1 MPKQLNVNLAFTA
14 DTDKAKA
21 QLKELQQSLQDIA
34 KLPGKANSLFDDKEI
49 KEASKAAL
57 ELQQHLSAAVNTKTG
72 NLDLS
77 RFSTSLK
84 AANKDLN
91 SYYNKLAKIGPEGQE
106 AFLKLARSIS
116 TAEAPVT
123 RINAKLAEM
132 GTSLKN
138 TARWQLSSSIIHG
151 FMGTIQGA
159 YGYAQ
164 DLNES
169 LNNIRIVTGQSV
181 DEMAKFAEKANESA
195 KALSTTTTAYTDAAL
210 IFYQQGLSGKE
221 VTDRTDTVI
230 KMANVTKQS
239 AEEVSSSMTAIWN
252 NFADGS
258 HELEY
263 YADVITALGASTAS
277 SSKEIAE
284 GLEKFASIGETV
296 GLSYEYATS
305 ALAAVVANTRQSA
318 DVVGTAFKT
327 LFARLQGLKLGETL
341 EDGVDLNKYSQ
352 ALETVGVKVLD
363 VNGELRDANDILK
376 DTAGRWDT
384 LTKAQQTA
392 LAQTV
397 AGTRQYSQFIALME
411 SWDDVE
417 KNLQTAQNSEG
428 TLQNQADI
436 YAESWEAAQKRVKAA
451 AQGIY
456 QSILDDKFF
465 ISMNNG
471 LADILETIEEV
482 IKDLG
487 GFKGVILSVGSLF
500 LSYYGNK
507 MPEAINNL
515 KQNLMVM
522 TGQAQKLMTEMQ
534 KDTVA
539 SLSTVQNN
547 PNYSLSF
554 KVQAEGIAKVNEM
567 QQKLLLNTNNMTEAE
582 QNAYRAK
589 IQNVQM
595 MYEEANAIAKTTEEL
610 QKKADA
616 ARQAVID
623 TALAESN
630 KMMDDYTNAEGKAD
644 YLRGKYQQAQNE
656 VEIAQKGG
664 DQSKIDAA
672 TQKMEKYKQALAEA
686 EIEAAKLEAE
696 VGNLAKKFNITDNV
710 VDSTDDLKRKISE
723 VTTEFQKNSVVYQ
736 KLNTISSSAKGQ
748 SQAWKEQLK
757 DLKDNDK
764 ELGIITNK
772 IKQFI
777 DELKKVGANVE
788 GFDKINK
795 ELEGLA
801 TEAEQLDG
809 TSVAATENFVDKL
822 EDVTDVT
829 TAGTFQEFA
838 TEVETNMES
847 ARESINLIGTETTT
861 AMQNFDTATSEAT
874 NSADQLAG
882 SLQNA
887 NGEANDLPEFGY
899 QASAAFTQFAGA
911 AMSTYAVINSFVNL
925 GKTFKDVLTGDA
937 NALQVVGTVLSTVMA
952 IAVAF
957 NSVMTLAN
965 TLKKSEAVWNW
976 AVAASENSVV
986 KSKIANIAAT
996 IGLETA
1002 MAPLL
1007 VITLA
1012 IVAAMAALAA
1022 IIGVVVAVSKAVS
1035 NAYNEDA
1042 IAAEKAANAAKGLA
1056 EAYDEAKTH
1065 CEQMIAAMDDYKSA
1079 RDALSDLTKGTQ
1091 EYRDALQAANEAGLE
1106 LINSTNNL
1114 KRGEDY
1120 EWKNGELKISNAAM
1134 DRIKDEEEDNVKSAK
1149 ASSLMADAR
1158 ARQLAVKSN
1167 TTNLVRSDDMS
1178 MGAAIVAGGAS
1189 AGVLTA
1195 DTSNIIDNLI
1205 EESRIKELTDLY
1217 REMGD
1222 EAFDAATLEKLGF
1235 DTTNKAYINSV
1246 KDVVKETIA
1255 AEEGMSNAAR
1265 MAAEMTMSENENF
1278 NHANEDVQNKVATV
1292 GGKMQEKAYQDAYDK
1307 YFKMA
1312 KNDDW
1317 FGIGSKKNKQAMQA
1331 YAEQMGLDQLN
1342 GYKVTNYKKGGN
1354 VEYQYIDENGEK
1366 QTKEVT
1372 REQIAM
1378 QLAAT
1383 DAAKQLGAQTNA
1395 LINTFNKLEAST
1407 NKADQALSD
1416 FLGGDMEY
1424 ANKAEFDAMT
1434 SELGVSAGDE
1444 INESQAE
1451 KYLASNIGNG
1461 DHTLTDD
1468 EAKAM
1473 GYKSAQAMKEAFVE
1487 EFNSTSGS
1495 WGDIKIPDNLLS
1507 SVADDMSLKTAQSLE
1522 NTIKELNIGP
1532 AGEKAGEDFIN
1543 GLNSMLKGV
1552 NIEDQQA
1559 AMDALMNIDW
1569 SSWDALDQAD
1579 RILQEFGGDIDLTSE
1594 EWEKFADEM
1603 RIASGATPD
1612 FSKLKAD
1619 LNEVSAILNNL
1630 DFGKVIKEEDYQ
1642 RLIAYNN
1649 EWKRFFILQADGS
1662 RQFIGNSQDMQS
1674 EIQKNIR
1681 QQREELAARKKVQ
1694 EEFAKANQGHK
1705 DDAGNQVPENWENK
1719 SGTDI
1724 KTAQNLL
1731 NASGAT
1737 EDMLKTLGYSDE
1749 IIQDIITKA
1758 TSGQEDL
1765 VEEGTTRLREMYQR
1779 IGEFQ
1784 KENLDEAD
1792 AQLDEMLASTAKDLD
1807 SLLALKDEISEEA
1820 FNKQMEGIAS
1830 TTSSIQE
1837 LQQLLA
1843 NGLSA
1848 EGYINNLQR
1857 LGEEY
1862 ENCADEVEKYKQAL
1876 LSGNEEQQIAAQHA
1890 LESSIKIGEASN
1902 EYNLVA
1908 EDVET
1913 QARQLAKAYNLDADS
1928 AGRLAVA
1935 NQRMNRGV
1943 KTLHDNWEDWNKAL
1957 RTSDHTTM
1965 DYAATLNDAY
1975 DALADLVGAVDTA
1988 SISEDFL
1995 DSTTADGAHHL
2006 DLLGKA
2012 AEGDVQAINELGVA
2026 VGQASVEAMEF
2037 NEAIVQSAIAGGQ
2050 LDSAFD
2056 LNAFNNYKAEVLE
2069 GITALQEQ
2077 ITNGTIAAGE
2087 NITSL
2092 MDGTG
2097 ASWVESLNQ
2106 MAIATGMSVEQMNAL
2121 LNELGV
2127 QAKVDV
2133 KEVPQKMSVPTY
2145 TEYSTA
2151 IQKNPPE
2158 YDKNG
2163 TLVTPSS
2170 WSRQTWTVPGPSKE
2184 VDGYVQVAQISTED
2198 GGIKAPQVTYTG
2210 TSGSKG
2216 GGGVSP
2222 SSKKSSGGGGK
2233 KGGGGKT
2240 PEHKHKEKVDKF
2252 EADPFH
2258 KVNQELEDVEHN
2270 LKMIDK
2276 QQSHMFGKE
2285 LINNLKQQNAQLK
2298 KQTELHKE
2306 KLAIAQREAD
2316 VLRAQLKAQGVAFD
2330 GDNIANYNAMLQA
2343 AENQINALIN
2353 QYNAL
2358 SAAEQ
2363 EAYDNAYKETK
2374 SPIQKAEDYYEEL
2387 KKQMDKYTDYMSTV
2401 YSEEEAIQDA
2411 LFQQIENNLKAY
2423 QVKIEVKLDM
2433 SEARRAMNKFL
2444 KDMST
2449 DIKNMYKT
2457 SAEWAT
2463 AFKTSEKDAGTY
2475 EDDINTKLKQLE
2487 DYKNASVGGEND
2499 IFATE
2504 SEKYKAITDLEK
2516 EILEDSD
2523 NLLNE
2528 YQTAYDNLRDAF
2540 GEVADQFNEIL
2551 DQFDSINDT
2560 LDHYAKV
2567 IELLYGGETDNGRKQ
2582 LAEVYSL
2589 QKENSLERQD
2599 AMRKWGDE
2607 LQKRRAEAI
2616 ANGYDEDDSYI
2627 KDIDAQIEEN
2637 SKNLESEIENYID
2650 TIQRE
2655 LENSIKMAQSQMDK
2669 SIWGASMA
2677 DVRQEWDDK
2686 KAMADGYYDSVERI
2700 YQLESLESKWKAA
2713 ITNTSS
2719 LKAQQ
2724 QLAAIMD
2731 KQVASLESK
2740 NALSEKDIELAE
2752 KELAVYQAQ
2761 IALEEA
2767 QNNKNSMKLTRD
2779 ETGNW
2784 SYQYV
2789 ADEDDIADK
2798 QQSYLDKVNEWR
2810 TASISAAEEITEK
2823 TMDAYEAFSERMTEI
2838 MNDVTLSEE
2847 ERDAKI
2853 AELNA
2858 TYWGEDGIITKLVE
2872 DSNYI
2877 QSTANQSTYVELAG
2891 LYEADQA
2898 NLERMSE
2905 AEKTIIENMTAA
2917 GVVSYKSLRDYV
2929 IGDDGKSGMYGEIY
2943 DLCKQTNENSSAAW
2957 KSMAASA
2964 INRMYK
2970 DPNSV
2975 SKTVK
2980 QAYIDMEGALKIYN
2994 KAVENSEKASGI
3006 EWSKVGSQLDG
3017 VQKKIK
3023 ETGKRVDEFTS
3034 KLKALGAFEKAVLR
3048 IKETWDKTSGSIK
3061 KATSDLEKYYK
3072 LLSNGKSNSTSS
3084 GGGGSSNTGGGS
3096 TSQGSGG
3103 DGKLTVGETV
3113 TYTGGTY
3120 YYDSYGTSPAGKRGP
3135 GKKVK
3140 VTSIK
3145 EDGRPYPI
3153 HVMSTDSAYGW
3164 LTKGQLSGYDTGGYT
3179 GDWAGG
3185 DGRLALLHSKELVL
3199 NKDDTKNILDTVQ
3212 ILRQFAIKDL
3222 AQSVGDAISYGLNSL
3237 IGKALN
3243 FNSNNYDTTQVN
3255 NNTNEEQNVTI
3266 NVEAVFPHA
3275 DDINEIREAILSL
3288 PNYASQFKMRK

>member
-1 MPKQLNVNLAFTA
+1 MPKQLNVNLGFTA
-14 DTDKAKA
+14 DTSQAKA
-21 QLKELQQSLQDIA
+21 QLQDLQKQLTNLINNPKATSSIGLTKEIQEASVAAATLKTQLQEATNVNTGKLDLGKLNQSLKQS
-34 KLPGKANSLFDDKEI
+34 GYEI
-49 KEASKAAL
+49 KDYKNAL
-57 ELQQHLSAAVNTKTG
+57 LS
-72 NLDLS
+72 L
-77 RFSTSLK
+77 
-84 AANKDLN
+84 
-91 SYYNKLAKIGPEGQE
+91 GPEGQQ
-106 AFLKLARSIS
+106 AFATLAQSIS
-116 TAEAPVT
+116 
-123 RINAKLAEM
+123 LAEVPLRRSNALLAEFS
-132 GTSLKN
+132 TALKN
-138 TARWQLSSSIIHG
+138 TTRWQISSSVVHG
-151 FMGTIQGA
+151 FMGSVQSA
-159 YGYAQ
+159 YRYAQ

-169 LNNIRIVTGQSV
+169 LNNIRIVSGQTT
-181 DEMAKFAEKANESA
+181 DQMADFAKQANASA

-210 IFYQQGLSGKE
+210 IFYQQGLTGDE
-221 VTDRTDTVI
+221 VTERTDTVI
-230 KMANVTKQS
+230 KMANVTGQS
-239 AEEVSSSMTAIWN
+239 AEEVSSYMTAIWN
-252 NFADGS
+252 NFYDGS
-258 HELEY
+258 ESLEH

-277 SSKEIAE
+277 SSEEIAE
-284 GLEKFASIGETV
+284 GLSKFASVADTI
-296 GLSYEYATS
+296 GLSYDYATS
-305 ALAAVVANTRQSA
+305 ILAALVANTRQSA
-318 DVVGTAFKT
+318 DVIGTSLKT
-327 LFARLQGLKLGETL
+327 ILARLQSLKLGETL
-341 EDGVDLNKYSQ
+341 EDGVELTKYTSALDAIGVSVLDLNGNLK
-352 ALETVGVKVLD
+352 
-363 VNGELRDANDILK
+363 DADDILT
-376 DTAGRWDT
+376 DTAAKWDT
-384 LTKAQQTA
+384 LTNAQQA
-392 LAQTV
+392 AVAQTV
-397 AGTRQYSQFIALME
+397 AGTRQYAQFIAMME
-411 SWDDVE
+411 NWDDVE
-417 KNLQTAQNSEG
+417 LNLATAEGADNS
-428 TLQNQADI
+428 LQDQADI
-436 YAESWEAAQKRVKAA
+436 YAESWEAASKRVKAS
-451 AQGIY
+451 AQDIY
-456 QSILDDKFF
+456 DSLLNDKFF
-465 ISMNNG
+465 IELNNVFAGFLDTIGSVIDGLGGVKGVLLAVGSIFLKVYRNQAAEALQNVQYSFMMMTKTGREEVQKLRAETNKELKTLFSDDASVKGNMMGEAYATQASVQEELLNKAKSMTEEQQKIAQILLDQHTTLVQNVAEQQKLVEKAEEEANVSKMKGSSSISKVGIDKSKIDEFAKLTKEANTFEATIEKAFGKFDSSKIKTQIEQLKLQVKSLRDVFKEDEEILDAFGKDGKEAFISLEKAANDASTSPEVLENKLLDLYDAIEKTQNKAQGFGNDLRKLANDSGATEEEIQKATNVINNIEKTSTTAGQELGNMAGQMVNVETSAAGFGDKLNQIPSATNKTLQG
-471 LADILETIEEV
+471 LVQIGQALSTVAMAISSVSSLVETWKGVMEGTVEPGQAVIQTLTTLGFVVPTLVTAYLSLNGAELAAAAGMIPLQLGMMGEKLAAIAAGEETATFGTILYSVLWPIGLVMAAIGLLIGTVWLLVKAFKAITSSPVEEKLKKAEEQAQQSAEAFDRVAESVKSVKDKLDELTESYDTIDQLKKGTDEWYEAVQNVNYEISKLLDKYPDLSNYIYDDDGLLRISQQGIDMIDQVNNERLQTANNIKLNDQRAKNEAKMDANWGDLDFNEQAIASVAQQYYNNPQGGDMVFTREAAEDITDALFGSLEDYTEGYDDKHKHYGEERYNERVDWVEDFINENEEV
-482 IKDLG
+482 IKSNKQLADANQQIIDTQLAAKMSILGSNRTAEQTKELLGENAYQDAFNTSKTGVEERFGNWNDHIDYSEDDSEWKDIQKFMDLQG
-487 GFKGVILSVGSLF
+487 DDVEYV
-500 LSYYGNK
+500 
-507 MPEAINNL
+507 
-515 KQNLMVM
+515 
-522 TGQAQKLMTEMQ
+522 AQKWGKMILKIGEEEKEFT
-534 KDTVA
+534 K
-539 SLSTVQNN
+539 
-547 PNYSLSF
+547 
-554 KVQAEGIAKVNEM
+554 
-567 QQKLLLNTNNMTEAE
+567 E
-582 QNAYRAK
+582 QVYN
-589 IQNVQM
+589 
-595 MYEEANAIAKTTEEL
+595 
-610 QKKADA
+610 
-616 ARQAVID
+616 
-623 TALAESN
+623 
-630 KMMDDYTNAEGKAD
+630 
-644 YLRGKYQQAQNE
+644 
-656 VEIAQKGG
+656 
-664 DQSKIDAA
+664 
-672 TQKMEKYKQALAEA
+672 ALAEA
-686 EIEAAKLEAE
+686 YSNEELETM
-696 VGNLAKKFNITDNV
+696 VH
-710 VDSTDDLKRKISE
+710 
-723 VTTEFQKNSVVYQ
+723 Q
-736 KLNTISSSAKGQ
+736 KLQENLGQVLTNVDMGSLNTDTLINLDNLHLQ
-748 SQAWKEQLK
+748 LEQALS
-757 DLKDNDK
+757 N
-764 ELGIITNK
+764 
-772 IKQFI
+772 I
-777 DELKKVGANVE
+777 DSDSVE
-788 GFDKINK
+788 AVFDKIVTSAGTSVDAIESMANK
-795 ELEGLA
+795 FTSIDWGNVENLRKFNAAAQELESGKMTIDEFTNA
-801 TEAEQLDG
+801 IDKM
-809 TSVAATENFVDKL
+809 VAATEL
-822 EDVTDVT
+822 EGMDDFFKNAADSLGLKEEDAEMMKEYARNLMEFSEE
-829 TAGTFQEFA
+829 AGGVSEQLATNANSAADLAVEIYRMNKGIDALADGFEDWNDIITKSNKESQEY
-838 TEVETNMES
+838 
-847 ARESINLIGTETTT
+847 
-861 AMQNFDTATSEAT
+861 SEAM
-874 NSADQLAG
+874 
-882 SLQNA
+882 
-887 NGEANDLPEFGY
+887 Y
-899 QASAAFTQFAGA
+899 Y
-911 AMSTYAVINSFVNL
+911 M
-925 GKTFKDVLTGDA
+925 K
-937 NALQVVGTVLSTVMA
+937 
-952 IAVAF
+952 
-957 NSVMTLAN
+957 
-965 TLKKSEAVWNW
+965 
-976 AVAASENSVV
+976 
-986 KSKIANIAAT
+986 
-996 IGLETA
+996 
-1002 MAPLL
+1002 
-1007 VITLA
+1007 
-1012 IVAAMAALAA
+1012 
-1022 IIGVVVAVSKAVS
+1022 
-1035 NAYNEDA
+1035 
-1042 IAAEKAANAAKGLA
+1042 
-1056 EAYDEAKTH
+1056 
-1065 CEQMIAAMDDYKSA
+1065 
-1079 RDALSDLTKGTQ
+1079 
-1091 EYRDALQAANEAGLE
+1091 
-1106 LINSTNNL
+1106 
-1114 KRGEDY
+1114 
-1120 EWKNGELKISNAAM
+1120 
-1134 DRIKDEEEDNVKSAK
+1134 
-1149 ASSLMADAR
+1149 
-1158 ARQLAVKSN
+1158 
-1167 TTNLVRSDDMS
+1167 
-1178 MGAAIVAGGAS
+1178 
-1189 AGVLTA
+1189 
-1195 DTSNIIDNLI
+1195 
-1205 EESRIKELTDLY
+1205 
-1217 REMGD
+1217 
-1222 EAFDAATLEKLGF
+1222 
-1235 DTTNKAYINSV
+1235 
-1246 KDVVKETIA
+1246 
-1255 AEEGMSNAAR
+1255 
-1265 MAAEMTMSENENF
+1265 
-1278 NHANEDVQNKVATV
+1278 
-1292 GGKMQEKAYQDAYDK
+1292 
-1307 YFKMA
+1307 
-1312 KNDDW
+1312 
-1317 FGIGSKKNKQAMQA
+1317 
-1331 YAEQMGLDQLN
+1331 
-1342 GYKVTNYKKGGN
+1342 
-1354 VEYQYIDENGEK
+1354 
-1366 QTKEVT
+1366 
-1372 REQIAM
+1372 
-1378 QLAAT
+1378 
-1383 DAAKQLGAQTNA
+1383 
-1395 LINTFNKLEAST
+1395 
-1407 NKADQALSD
+1407 QALSD
-1416 FLGGDMEY
+1416 VLD
-1424 ANKAEFDAMT
+1424 
-1434 SELGVSAGDE
+1434 V
-1444 INESQAE
+1444 ESD
-1451 KYLASNIGNG
+1451 LISS
-1461 DHTLTDD
+1461 H
-1468 EAKAM
+1468 
-1473 GYKSAQAMKEAFVE
+1473 FVE
-1487 EFNSTSGS
+1487 DHLEE
-1495 WGDIKIPDNLLS
+1495 IK
-1507 SVADDMSLKTAQSLE
+1507 
-1522 NTIKELNIGP
+1522 
-1532 AGEKAGEDFIN
+1532 
-1543 GLNSMLKGV
+1543 
-1552 NIEDQQA
+1552 
-1559 AMDALMNIDW
+1559 
-1569 SSWDALDQAD
+1569 
-1579 RILQEFGGDIDLTSE
+1579 
-1594 EWEKFADEM
+1594 
-1603 RIASGATPD
+1603 
-1612 FSKLKAD
+1612 
-1619 LNEVSAILNNL
+1619 
-1630 DFGKVIKEEDYQ
+1630 
-1642 RLIAYNN
+1642 
-1649 EWKRFFILQADGS
+1649 
-1662 RQFIGNSQDMQS
+1662 
-1674 EIQKNIR
+1674 
-1681 QQREELAARKKVQ
+1681 
-1694 EEFAKANQGHK
+1694 
-1705 DDAGNQVPENWENK
+1705 
-1719 SGTDI
+1719 
-1724 KTAQNLL
+1724 
-1731 NASGAT
+1731 
-1737 EDMLKTLGYSDE
+1737 
-1749 IIQDIITKA
+1749 
-1758 TSGQEDL
+1758 
-1765 VEEGTTRLREMYQR
+1765 
-1779 IGEFQ
+1779 
-1784 KENLDEAD
+1784 
-1792 AQLDEMLASTAKDLD
+1792 
-1807 SLLALKDEISEEA
+1807 
-1820 FNKQMEGIAS
+1820 
-1830 TTSSIQE
+1830 
-1837 LQQLLA
+1837 
-1843 NGLSA
+1843 
-1848 EGYINNLQR
+1848 
-1857 LGEEY
+1857 
-1862 ENCADEVEKYKQAL
+1862 
-1876 LSGNEEQQIAAQHA
+1876 
-1890 LESSIKIGEASN
+1890 
-1902 EYNLVA
+1902 
-1908 EDVET
+1908 
-1913 QARQLAKAYNLDADS
+1913 
-1928 AGRLAVA
+1928 
-1935 NQRMNRGV
+1935 
-1943 KTLHDNWEDWNKAL
+1943 
-1957 RTSDHTTM
+1957 
-1965 DYAATLNDAY
+1965 
-1975 DALADLVGAVDTA
+1975 
-1988 SISEDFL
+1988 
-1995 DSTTADGAHHL
+1995 
-2006 DLLGKA
+2006 KA
-2012 AEGDVQAINELGVA
+2012 AEGDADAIDALRANMDEEIIA
-2026 VGQASVEAMEF
+2026 NITVGQSDDFIANVMEAQNDLNDLITNMDIDDIEVG
-2037 NEAIVQSAIAGGQ
+2037 AIIDDADFIAAANN
-2050 LDSAFD
+2050 LVDSASMTAD
-2056 LNAFNNYKAEVLE
+2056 EANAYFA
-2069 GITALQEQ
+2069 GI
-2077 ITNGTIAAGE
+2077 
-2087 NITSL
+2087 
-2092 MDGTG
+2092 
-2097 ASWVESLNQ
+2097 
-2106 MAIATGMSVEQMNAL
+2106 
-2121 LNELGV
+2121 
-2127 QAKVDV
+2127 
-2133 KEVPQKMSVPTY
+2133 
-2145 TEYSTA
+2145 
-2151 IQKNPPE
+2151 
-2158 YDKNG
+2158 
-2163 TLVTPSS
+2163 
-2170 WSRQTWTVPGPSKE
+2170 
-2184 VDGYVQVAQISTED
+2184 GYEPVYSTED
-2198 GGIKAPQVTYTG
+2198 VENANSMQIPKGATELSIDHIGWSNVPIDLPDWFPGDHHITLPRITYSAKPKSEDPVNAPADMRLTSFSGDGKPPKIRGMRKKATGSQNNYSSSNSGGKSPG
-2210 TSGSKG
+2210 SSGKKG
-2216 GGGVSP
+2216 G
-2222 SSKKSSGGGGK
+2222 GGGGK

-2240 PEHKHKEKVDKF
+2240 PEHKTKEKVDKF
-2252 EADPFH
+2252 EADLFH

-2487 DYKNASVGGEND
+2487 DYKNASVGSEND

-3237 IGKALN
+3237 IGKALD

>member
-1 MPKQLNVNLAFTA
+1 MPKQLNVNLGFTA
-14 DTDKAKA
+14 DTSQAKA
-21 QLKELQQSLQDIA
+21 QLQDLQKQLTNLINNPKATSSIGLTKEIQEASVAAATLKTQLQEATNVNTGKLDLGKLNQSLKQS
-34 KLPGKANSLFDDKEI
+34 GYEI
-49 KEASKAAL
+49 KDYKNAL
-57 ELQQHLSAAVNTKTG
+57 LS
-72 NLDLS
+72 L
-77 RFSTSLK
+77 
-84 AANKDLN
+84 
-91 SYYNKLAKIGPEGQE
+91 GPEGQQ
-106 AFLKLARSIS
+106 AFATLAQSIS
-116 TAEAPVT
+116 
-123 RINAKLAEM
+123 LAEVPLRRSNALLAEFS
-132 GTSLKN
+132 TALKN
-138 TARWQLSSSIIHG
+138 TTRWQISSSVVHG
-151 FMGTIQGA
+151 FMGSVQSA
-159 YGYAQ
+159 YRYAQ

-169 LNNIRIVTGQSV
+169 LNNIRIVSGQTT
-181 DEMAKFAEKANESA
+181 DQMADFAKQANASA

-210 IFYQQGLSGKE
+210 IFYQQGLTGDE
-221 VTDRTDTVI
+221 VTERTDTVI
-230 KMANVTKQS
+230 KMANVTGQS
-239 AEEVSSSMTAIWN
+239 AEEVSSYMTAIWN
-252 NFADGS
+252 NFYDGS
-258 HELEY
+258 ESLEH

-277 SSKEIAE
+277 SSEEIAE
-284 GLEKFASIGETV
+284 GLSKFASVADTI
-296 GLSYEYATS
+296 GLSYDYATS
-305 ALAAVVANTRQSA
+305 ILAALVANTRQSA
-318 DVVGTAFKT
+318 DVIGTSLKT
-327 LFARLQGLKLGETL
+327 ILARLQSVKLGETL
-341 EDGVDLNKYSQ
+341 EDGVELTKYTSALDAIGVNVLDLN
-352 ALETVGVKVLD
+352 G
-363 VNGELRDANDILK
+363 NLRDADDILD
-376 DTAGRWDT
+376 DTAKKWNT
-384 LTKAQQTA
+384 LTNAQQA
-392 LAQTV
+392 AVAQTV
-397 AGTRQYSQFIALME
+397 AGTRQYAQFIAMME
-411 SWDDVE
+411 NWDDVE
-417 KNLQTAQNSEG
+417 LNLATAEG
-428 TLQNQADI
+428 ADDSLQDQADI
-436 YAESWEAAQKRVKAA
+436 YAESWEAASKRVKAS
-451 AQGIY
+451 AQDIY
-456 QSILDDKFF
+456 DSLLNDKFF
-465 ISMNNG
+465 IGLNNVFAELLDTIGGVIDGLGGMKGVLLAVGSIFLKVYRNQAAEALQNVQYSFMMMTKTGREEVQKLRAETNKELKTLFSDEASVKGNMMGEAYATQASVQEELLNKAKSMTEEQQKIAQILLDQHTVLVQNVAEQEKLVEKAEEEANLAMRKANSSAGGIKTDEGKGIKDLAKLTKEANAFEMAIDKAFGKFDTAKMASSAKQAKAQIDQLKQQVKSLNAAFKEPEEIVEAFGDEGAKAFKQFEKEIEAAADDPQKLEEALNKLFAACNDSKEEAQALGVELKKLAGEGTEAEAGINAVEQSATSAGQEFGVMASQMANVETSALGFGDKLNQIPSATNKTLQGLVQMGQALSTVAMAVSSVSSLVETWKGVMEGTVEPGQAVIQTLTTLGFVVPMLVTSFNSLNMAEYGSVVASMAAALGFTGTATAAEAAAAGTATFGTVLYTVLWPIGLVTAAIGLLIGTVWLLVKAFKAITSSPVEEKLKKAEEQAQQSAEAFDRVAESVKSVKDKLDELTESYDTIDQLKKGTDEWYEAVQNVNYEISKLLDKYPDLSNYIYDDDGLLRISQQGIDMIDQVNNERLQTANNIKLNDQRAKNEAKMDANWG
-471 LADILETIEEV
+471 DLDFNEQAIASVAQQYYNNPQGGDMVFTREAAEDITDALFGSLEDYTEGYDDKHKHYGEERYNERVDWVEDFINENEEV
-482 IKDLG
+482 IKSNKQLADANQQIIDTQLAAKMSILGSNRTAEQTKELLGENAYQDAFNTSKTGVEERFGNWNDHIDYSEDDSEWKDIQKFMDLQG
-487 GFKGVILSVGSLF
+487 DDVEYV
-500 LSYYGNK
+500 
-507 MPEAINNL
+507 
-515 KQNLMVM
+515 
-522 TGQAQKLMTEMQ
+522 AQKWGKMILKIGEEEKEFT
-534 KDTVA
+534 K
-539 SLSTVQNN
+539 
-547 PNYSLSF
+547 
-554 KVQAEGIAKVNEM
+554 
-567 QQKLLLNTNNMTEAE
+567 E
-582 QNAYRAK
+582 QVYN
-589 IQNVQM
+589 
-595 MYEEANAIAKTTEEL
+595 
-610 QKKADA
+610 
-616 ARQAVID
+616 
-623 TALAESN
+623 
-630 KMMDDYTNAEGKAD
+630 
-644 YLRGKYQQAQNE
+644 
-656 VEIAQKGG
+656 
-664 DQSKIDAA
+664 
-672 TQKMEKYKQALAEA
+672 ALAEA
-686 EIEAAKLEAE
+686 YSNEELETM
-696 VGNLAKKFNITDNV
+696 VH
-710 VDSTDDLKRKISE
+710 
-723 VTTEFQKNSVVYQ
+723 Q
-736 KLNTISSSAKGQ
+736 KLQENLGQVLTNVDMGSLNTDTLINLDNLHLQ
-748 SQAWKEQLK
+748 LEQALS
-757 DLKDNDK
+757 N
-764 ELGIITNK
+764 
-772 IKQFI
+772 I
-777 DELKKVGANVE
+777 DSDSVE
-788 GFDKINK
+788 AVFDKIVTSAGTSVDAIESMANK
-795 ELEGLA
+795 FTSIDWGDVENLRKFNAAAQELESGKMTIDEFTNA
-801 TEAEQLDG
+801 IDKM
-809 TSVAATENFVDKL
+809 VAATEL
-822 EDVTDVT
+822 EGMDDFFKNAADSLGLKEEDAEMMKEYARNLMEFSEE
-829 TAGTFQEFA
+829 AGGVSEQLATNANSAADLAVEIYRMNKGIDALADGFEDWNDIITKSNKESQEY
-838 TEVETNMES
+838 
-847 ARESINLIGTETTT
+847 
-861 AMQNFDTATSEAT
+861 SEAM
-874 NSADQLAG
+874 
-882 SLQNA
+882 
-887 NGEANDLPEFGY
+887 Y
-899 QASAAFTQFAGA
+899 Y
-911 AMSTYAVINSFVNL
+911 M
-925 GKTFKDVLTGDA
+925 K
-937 NALQVVGTVLSTVMA
+937 
-952 IAVAF
+952 
-957 NSVMTLAN
+957 
-965 TLKKSEAVWNW
+965 
-976 AVAASENSVV
+976 
-986 KSKIANIAAT
+986 
-996 IGLETA
+996 
-1002 MAPLL
+1002 
-1007 VITLA
+1007 
-1012 IVAAMAALAA
+1012 
-1022 IIGVVVAVSKAVS
+1022 
-1035 NAYNEDA
+1035 
-1042 IAAEKAANAAKGLA
+1042 
-1056 EAYDEAKTH
+1056 
-1065 CEQMIAAMDDYKSA
+1065 
-1079 RDALSDLTKGTQ
+1079 
-1091 EYRDALQAANEAGLE
+1091 
-1106 LINSTNNL
+1106 
-1114 KRGEDY
+1114 
-1120 EWKNGELKISNAAM
+1120 
-1134 DRIKDEEEDNVKSAK
+1134 
-1149 ASSLMADAR
+1149 
-1158 ARQLAVKSN
+1158 
-1167 TTNLVRSDDMS
+1167 
-1178 MGAAIVAGGAS
+1178 
-1189 AGVLTA
+1189 
-1195 DTSNIIDNLI
+1195 
-1205 EESRIKELTDLY
+1205 
-1217 REMGD
+1217 
-1222 EAFDAATLEKLGF
+1222 
-1235 DTTNKAYINSV
+1235 
-1246 KDVVKETIA
+1246 
-1255 AEEGMSNAAR
+1255 
-1265 MAAEMTMSENENF
+1265 
-1278 NHANEDVQNKVATV
+1278 
-1292 GGKMQEKAYQDAYDK
+1292 
-1307 YFKMA
+1307 
-1312 KNDDW
+1312 
-1317 FGIGSKKNKQAMQA
+1317 
-1331 YAEQMGLDQLN
+1331 
-1342 GYKVTNYKKGGN
+1342 
-1354 VEYQYIDENGEK
+1354 
-1366 QTKEVT
+1366 
-1372 REQIAM
+1372 
-1378 QLAAT
+1378 
-1383 DAAKQLGAQTNA
+1383 
-1395 LINTFNKLEAST
+1395 
-1407 NKADQALSD
+1407 QALSD
-1416 FLGGDMEY
+1416 VLD
-1424 ANKAEFDAMT
+1424 
-1434 SELGVSAGDE
+1434 V
-1444 INESQAE
+1444 ESD
-1451 KYLASNIGNG
+1451 LISS
-1461 DHTLTDD
+1461 H
-1468 EAKAM
+1468 
-1473 GYKSAQAMKEAFVE
+1473 FVE
-1487 EFNSTSGS
+1487 DHLEE
-1495 WGDIKIPDNLLS
+1495 IK
-1507 SVADDMSLKTAQSLE
+1507 
-1522 NTIKELNIGP
+1522 
-1532 AGEKAGEDFIN
+1532 
-1543 GLNSMLKGV
+1543 
-1552 NIEDQQA
+1552 
-1559 AMDALMNIDW
+1559 
-1569 SSWDALDQAD
+1569 
-1579 RILQEFGGDIDLTSE
+1579 
-1594 EWEKFADEM
+1594 
-1603 RIASGATPD
+1603 
-1612 FSKLKAD
+1612 
-1619 LNEVSAILNNL
+1619 
-1630 DFGKVIKEEDYQ
+1630 
-1642 RLIAYNN
+1642 
-1649 EWKRFFILQADGS
+1649 
-1662 RQFIGNSQDMQS
+1662 
-1674 EIQKNIR
+1674 
-1681 QQREELAARKKVQ
+1681 
-1694 EEFAKANQGHK
+1694 
-1705 DDAGNQVPENWENK
+1705 
-1719 SGTDI
+1719 
-1724 KTAQNLL
+1724 
-1731 NASGAT
+1731 
-1737 EDMLKTLGYSDE
+1737 
-1749 IIQDIITKA
+1749 
-1758 TSGQEDL
+1758 
-1765 VEEGTTRLREMYQR
+1765 
-1779 IGEFQ
+1779 
-1784 KENLDEAD
+1784 
-1792 AQLDEMLASTAKDLD
+1792 
-1807 SLLALKDEISEEA
+1807 
-1820 FNKQMEGIAS
+1820 
-1830 TTSSIQE
+1830 
-1837 LQQLLA
+1837 
-1843 NGLSA
+1843 
-1848 EGYINNLQR
+1848 
-1857 LGEEY
+1857 
-1862 ENCADEVEKYKQAL
+1862 
-1876 LSGNEEQQIAAQHA
+1876 
-1890 LESSIKIGEASN
+1890 
-1902 EYNLVA
+1902 
-1908 EDVET
+1908 
-1913 QARQLAKAYNLDADS
+1913 
-1928 AGRLAVA
+1928 
-1935 NQRMNRGV
+1935 
-1943 KTLHDNWEDWNKAL
+1943 
-1957 RTSDHTTM
+1957 
-1965 DYAATLNDAY
+1965 
-1975 DALADLVGAVDTA
+1975 
-1988 SISEDFL
+1988 
-1995 DSTTADGAHHL
+1995 
-2006 DLLGKA
+2006 KA
-2012 AEGDVQAINELGVA
+2012 AEGDADAIDALRANMDEEIIA
-2026 VGQASVEAMEF
+2026 NITVGQSDDFIANVMEAQNDLNDLITNMDIDDIEVG
-2037 NEAIVQSAIAGGQ
+2037 AIIDDADFIAAANN
-2050 LDSAFD
+2050 LVDSASMTAD
-2056 LNAFNNYKAEVLE
+2056 EANAYFA
-2069 GITALQEQ
+2069 GI
-2077 ITNGTIAAGE
+2077 
-2087 NITSL
+2087 
-2092 MDGTG
+2092 
-2097 ASWVESLNQ
+2097 
-2106 MAIATGMSVEQMNAL
+2106 
-2121 LNELGV
+2121 
-2127 QAKVDV
+2127 
-2133 KEVPQKMSVPTY
+2133 
-2145 TEYSTA
+2145 
-2151 IQKNPPE
+2151 
-2158 YDKNG
+2158 
-2163 TLVTPSS
+2163 
-2170 WSRQTWTVPGPSKE
+2170 
-2184 VDGYVQVAQISTED
+2184 GYEPVYSTED
-2198 GGIKAPQVTYTG
+2198 VENANSMQIPKGATELSIDHIGWSNVPIDLPDWFPGDHHITLPRITYSAKPKSEDPVNAPADMRLTSFSGDGKPPKIRGMRKKATGSQNNYSSSNSGGKSPG
-2210 TSGSKG
+2210 SSGKKG
-2216 GGGVSP
+2216 G
-2222 SSKKSSGGGGK
+2222 GGGGK

-2240 PEHKHKEKVDKF
+2240 PEHKTKEKVDKF
-2252 EADPFH
+2252 EADLFH

-3222 AQSVGDAISYGLNSL
+3222 AQSVGDAISYGLNNL